1 MEVTMPT
8 FLITYHGG
16 GGGMPPTPEAREQMM
31 SAFQAWAA
39 SVGDK
44 MVDPGAP
51 LGPSRVVTSGGYKD
65 GKVSEVD
72 GYSVI
77 TADSLDAAVEAVRSH
92 PFVARGGS
100 LQVSE
105 AVAP

>member
-8 FLITYHGG
+8 FLITYHG

-39 SVGDK
+39 SVGDN

-51 LGPSRVVTSGGYKD
+51 VGPSRVVTSDGD
-65 GKVSEVD
+65 SNGKVSDVG

-77 TADSLDAAVEAVRSH
+77 TADNIDAAVEAVRSH
-92 PFVARGGS
+92 PFVARGGT
-100 LQVSE
+100 LQVNE